1 MMTNTCHQRGKN
13 TLQNKEDVGGEKEV
27 TDGGE
32 GRNRFLMTLLESLD
46 LVVSEVHS
54 YVWKC

>member
-1 MMTNTCHQRGKN
+1 MMINTCHQRGKN
-13 TLQNKEDVGGEKEV
+13 TLQNEDVGGEKEV

-46 LVVSEVHS
+46 PVMSEVHS